1 LIGHLFFAHM
11 LADYVLQT
19 NWLVMRKVKL
29 DGLLLHGLMV
39 WLMSIFVLP
48 GYISVIFVPILIM
61 TVLHTTQDWIKVYS
75 GPRMKNVHSFYS
87 YMVDQFGHYITI
99 FILNAL
105 VIGSLTNPPGEVE
118 VFVMSV
124 GACTVAITRF
134 YEVTWWANFQQM
146 KMVAYFARWR
156 WFEYAE
162 HIAIFALSLAG
173 YFYLAPLCI
182 FPRLI
187 YSYNTPY
194 SVLKQKYGLLEMLLG
209 AAFSIVLG
217 ALMSRLFPASLR

>member
-1 LIGHLFFAHM
+1 MVGHLFFAHM

-48 GYISVIFVPILIM
+48 AYLSVVFIPILIM

-75 GPRMKNVHSFYS
+75 TPRLKNVHSFYT
-87 YMVDQFGHYITI
+87 YIADQFGHYITI
-99 FILNAL
+99 FALNAL
-105 VIGSLTNPPGEVE
+105 VIGSLVNPPNELE
-118 VFVMSV
+118 IFVMSV
-124 GACTVAITRF
+124 GACVVAITRF
-134 YEVTWWANFQQM
+134 YEVTWWANFLQM
-146 KMVAYFARWR
+146 KMVAYFNRWR

-162 HIAIFALSLAG
+162 HLAMFALSLVG
-173 YFYLAPLCI
+173 FFYLAPLCLL
-182 FPRLI
+182 PRLA
-187 YSYNTPY
+187 YSRQTPHA
-194 SVLKQKYGLLEMLLG
+194 VLKQQYGLIEMLLG
-209 AAFSIVLG
+209 GAFSIVLG